1 MNKEI
6 KSTKEAM
13 VVPLTLHINKKGVI
27 DMSMIAEQ
35 VIRNDMNYLKV
46 KYESFGLNADNLDRY
61 NSLIRYCITRKD
73 AFTIGEWTVLDICVD
88 LYAFYKMML
97 ALAKQEAI
105 S

>member
-1 MNKEI
+1 MNKEM

-13 VVPLTLHINKKGVI
+13 IVPLTLHINKTGVI
-27 DMSMIAEQ
+27 DMSIIAEQ
-35 VIRNDMNYLKV
+35 VIRNDMDYLKV
-46 KYESFGLNADNLDRY
+46 KYESFGLDANTLDRY
-61 NSLIRYCITRKD
+61 NSLIRYCITRKND
-73 AFTIGEWTVLDICVD
+73 FVIGEWTVLDIYVD